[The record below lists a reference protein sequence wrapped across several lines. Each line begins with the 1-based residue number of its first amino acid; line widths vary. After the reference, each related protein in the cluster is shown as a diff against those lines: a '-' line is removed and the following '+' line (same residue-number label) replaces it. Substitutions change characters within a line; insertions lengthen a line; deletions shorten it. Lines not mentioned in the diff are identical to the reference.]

1 MLLIILNRIK
11 MIFIDNYYYYLFVW
25 FKQRQKKFKN
35 SEPNERVS
43 YGIGLII
50 EIWIYTLITTTEFII
65 TKTVES
71 SIPILFYVISGLF
84 FMWLIN
90 YIYIKKGR
98 LDVVMKKKKP
108 FSDKTGILLSIV
120 FSFLST
126 MVPLILF
133 WFLQPYS

>member
-1 MLLIILNRIK
+1 

-133 WFLQPYS
+133 WYLQPYS

>member
-133 WFLQPYS
+133 WYLQPYS